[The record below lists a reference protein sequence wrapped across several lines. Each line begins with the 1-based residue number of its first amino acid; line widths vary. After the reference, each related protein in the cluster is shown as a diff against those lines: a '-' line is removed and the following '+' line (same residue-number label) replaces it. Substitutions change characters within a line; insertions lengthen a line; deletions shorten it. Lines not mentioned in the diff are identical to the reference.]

1 MSIKIETDK
10 GWTEAVIDE
19 NCNYD
24 KFYLAVV
31 VLEKDFQVEF
41 SNKLEDLDSLY
52 WEFTY
57 EGSKLMLHYN
67 IYFGVSIF
75 PKAFKLATS
84 ADNEMVTEIANLLF
98 DKLNKN

>member
-1 MSIKIETDK
+1 MSIIIGTDK

-24 KFYLAVV
+24 RFYLAAV
-31 VLEKDFQVEF
+31 VLEKDFHIEF
-41 SNKLEDLDSLY
+41 SYKLDDFDSLY

-57 EGSKLMLHYN
+57 KGSELMLHYN

-84 ADNEMVTEIANLLF
+84 EDNERVIEIGELIFN
-98 DKLNKN
+98 KLNKN